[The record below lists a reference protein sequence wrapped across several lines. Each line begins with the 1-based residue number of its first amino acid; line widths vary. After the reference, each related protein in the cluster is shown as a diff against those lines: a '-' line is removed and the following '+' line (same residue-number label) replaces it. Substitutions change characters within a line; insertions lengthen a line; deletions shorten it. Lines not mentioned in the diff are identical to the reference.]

1 MGNLY
6 YIYGMPVYVVK
17 LSGDSQKHILED
29 VTTFLEK
36 NQLKVGSEDDWNC
49 LTSSKHAL
57 EGPGC
62 VEDVLETDARLD
74 FESTR
79 LRRELDT
86 QLQHFMSALGV
97 NEHVPMTVGKD
108 IWLNVYKTGHYQD
121 PHVHVEDGVPCV
133 FSFSYFAKFNA
144 CTDAPFVFMNPLP
157 QVPCAILER
166 SNMSF
171 SREFVPPTEQ
181 GHLFIFPSFFPH
193 RVGVQLMDTDRT
205 TVAGNFYRNIQ

>member
-1 MGNLY
+1 MGSLY
-6 YIYGMPVYVVK
+6 YIYGMPVYVGK

-29 VTTFLEK
+29 VTTFLGK
-36 NQLKVGSEDDWNC
+36 HQLKVGSEDDWNC

-57 EGPGC
+57 EGPGD
-62 VEDVLETDARLD
+62 VKDVLETDASLD

-79 LRRELDT
+79 LRTELDT
-86 QLQHFMSALGV
+86 HLQHFMKALGV
-97 NEHVPMTVGKD
+97 NEHAPFTVGKD

-121 PHVHVEDGVPCV
+121 PHVHVEEGVPCV

-144 CTDAPFVFMNPLP
+144 STDAPFVFMNPP
-157 QVPCAILER
+157 PRVPCPILER

-181 GHLFIFPSFFPH
+181 GHIFIFPSFFPH
-193 RVGVQLMDTDRT
+193 LVGLQHADTDIT
-205 TVAGNFYRNIQ
+205 TVAGNFYRSV